1 MKKKILASLM
11 LSTVLLSNGAV
22 LSSVKANTTDEKIAA
37 QDSKISELPTQQKE
51 AKKQVA
57 EI

>member
-22 LSSVKANTTDEKIAA
+22 LSSVKANTNR
-37 QDSKISELPTQQKE
+37 
-51 AKKQVA
+51 
-57 EI
+57 